1 MQPYHI
7 TIFNSIQ
14 NDLFR
19 YVKLYNKIQVRV
31 VFLQSEVQFFSLA
44 KRSWEPIQKPTAI
57 WIQPFSGF

>member
-31 VFLQSEVQFFSLA
+31 VFLQSQVQFFSLA

-57 WIQPFSGF
+57 